1 MTIKITI
8 KSMFTKGQ
16 ISPKQLCR
24 IYKSYK
30 EKNKLEINNKMS
42 MKYYRFKNIKEKI
55 HRLKNELKVNIWLN
69 FENSVIDNTYDLGSV
84 YAISLTNCSSIK
96 KCDNLELVDTIKIY
110 RCLNLKDVCG
120 LQHVNTLDLHY
131 CHNIIDLTMLHSVNT
146 LNIINCD
153 KIKDV
158 GNLRNLKTLILSHK
172 IEGIHLLKNATK
184 IIIEYKSEKK
194 INNYII
200 KTMRSINKLKIINK
214 NTKIIIKT

>member
-158 GNLRNLKTLILSHK
+158 GNLRNLKILK
-172 IEGIHLLKNATK
+172 INKKIDGLYLLKNL
-184 IIIEYKSEKK
+184 EELEVSESIADKMKNQIVKLKK
-194 INNYII
+194 INKNVKIKYVFENNY
-200 KTMRSINKLKIINK
+200 T
-214 NTKIIIKT
+214 